1 MTYLERRT
9 CAHST
14 AQQSTRAHHS
24 TTQLRWCAI
33 ARRPRS
39 TAAHDIGAQPRAGR
53 SSRHAQTGRRQH
65 PFVRPPATC
74 TRAAGC
80 SGRAL
85 WANKGGPRLLSF
97 ILAPPGVATSS
108 SFSSRTP
115 HVLRNTRNSVDP
127 ARLSHGSVTSA
138 SRHAGANDSR
148 CAVWV
153 GSASAGFCHS
163 AISSHS
169 TRESSSCTP
178 SM

>member
-1 MTYLERRT
+1 MCTQ
-9 CAHST
+9 HST
-14 AQQSTRAHHS
+14 AEHTSTPQHNTIALVRDRATATQHRGARHWSAAPHRTQQQARADGGPA
-24 TTQLRWCAI
+24 TPIGAVPRNLRK
-33 ARRPRS
+33 RRGLQRPR
-39 TAAHDIGAQPRAGR
+39 PR
-53 SSRHAQTGRRQH
+53 
-65 PFVRPPATC
+65 
-74 TRAAGC
+74 
-80 SGRAL
+80 
-85 WANKGGPRLLSF
+85 ANKGGPRLLSF

-108 SFSSRTP
+108 SFSSRTL
-115 HVLRNTRNSVDP
+115 HVLRNTRNSVNP
-127 ARLSHGSVTSA
+127 ACLSHGSVTSV